1 MGNASEM
8 NLLVSSISK
17 ENDFLMAT
25 IYTIFGK
32 SLFEYFSPETSW
44 LLNITKW
51 TERFNR
57 KFNPLIAPYLLIP
70 LLLFFSCSSSSSS
83 SSSTRCAVSD
93 GEWHPALRGLQEE
106 VVAETC
112 RVLRGQPGHQRPQ
125 HDHQPLPPGHPV
137 STRSQVSGPLALPF
151 AQPHA
156 FFCSPFSP
164 FPHLMSPPL
173 LSCFPSLFFLFW
185 SVVKCCYCLIVGVY
199 IGQIYRL

>member
-1 MGNASEM
+1 M

-44 LLNITKW
+44 LLNITKC

-137 STRSQVSGPLALPF
+137 STRSQVSGPLALPC
-151 AQPHA
+151 PTP
-156 FFCSPFSP
+156 C
-164 FPHLMSPPL
+164 PL
-173 LSCFPSLFFLFW
+173 LLPLFAIPSPHVSPTALLFPLPFLFI
-185 SVVKCCYCLIVGVY
+185 LIC
-199 IGQIYRL
+199 R